1 MSSASTPDF
10 AMAVR
15 AGTPGLGLDLDLG
28 LSPSFGIRVGFS
40 GFNLQ
45 WYPVVSLGIGLRF

>member
-1 MSSASTPDF
+1 
-10 AMAVR
+10 MAVR